1 MRLTRRKLLAA
12 AAASPVA
19 MSGLAGRSLA
29 AAQAQPPARAP
40 ALPLAA
46 PQAAGFD
53 PARLKALSDDM
64 QALVDGGQLAGVT
77 TLAARRGKVIH
88 FETRGLADVETGA
101 PARPDTIWRIASMT
115 KPVVGVAMMQLWEKG
130 LWKLDDPVARHI
142 PEFAGLK
149 VKAPDGSLV
158 APASPM
164 TMAQLMSHT
173 AGFDVSAGYADAG
186 LRSGDLKEM
195 IRRLAALPLAFQPGT
210 EWRYGPSVDIQGH
223 VVERLSGERLDDYL
237 RRHILDPLKMPDTG
251 FHVPPEK
258 ASRVARIH
266 TYKDGRIVAGP
277 PQSVPVTPPA
287 LLSGGGGLLS
297 TASDYFRFAQ
307 ALLNGGGLEGARV
320 LKPDTVRLMRRNLLA
335 PGVAVDLYGPAQPG
349 VGFGLDFAVI
359 QDPAAARTPQGRE
372 TFYWGGAFGTWFW
385 IDPTNDIVFVGMIQN
400 LNGSVPGAG
409 TPNVREIT
417 PRRLYAALGT

>member
-1 MRLTRRKLLAA
+1 MNGTMPMRLTRRKLLAA
-12 AAASPVA
+12 AAASPV
-19 MSGLAGRSLA
+19 LA
-29 AAQAQPPARAP
+29 AGLPGGAFAAAP
-40 ALPLAA
+40 ALPLAD
-46 PQAAGFD
+46 PRTAGFD
-53 PARLKALSDDM
+53 PARLKALSDDL

-77 TLAARRGKVIH
+77 TLAARKGKVIH

-158 APASPM
+158 PQASPM

-173 AGFDVSAGYADAG
+173 AGFDVSAGYAQAG

-195 IRRLAALPLAFQPGT
+195 IRRLAALPLAAQPGT
-210 EWRYGPSVDIQGH
+210 DWRYGPSVDIQGH

-237 RRHILDPLKMPDTG
+237 RRHIFDPLKMPDTG
-251 FHVPPEK
+251 FHVSPEK
-258 ASRVARIH
+258 APRVARIH
-266 TYKDGRIVAGP
+266 TYRDGRIVAGP
-277 PQSVPVTPPA
+277 AQVVPVAPPVF
-287 LLSGGGGLLS
+287 LSGGGGLLS

-307 ALLNGGGLEGARV
+307 ALLDGGALDGARV
-320 LKPDTVRLMRRNLLA
+320 LKPDTVKLMRRNLLA
-335 PGVAVDLYGPAQPG
+335 AGVALDLYGPAQPG

-359 QDPAAARTPQGRE
+359 QDPAAARAPQGRE

-417 PRRLYAALGT
+417 PRRLYAALGA

>member
-12 AAASPVA
+12 AAASPV
-19 MSGLAGRSLA
+19 LA
-29 AAQAQPPARAP
+29 AGLPGGSFAAAP
-40 ALPLAA
+40 TLPLAD
-46 PQAAGFD
+46 PRTAGFD
-53 PARLKALSDDM
+53 PARLKALSDDL
-64 QALVDGGQLAGVT
+64 QALVDKGQLAGVT
-77 TLAARRGKVIH
+77 TLAARKGKVIH

-158 APASPM
+158 PQASPM

-173 AGFDVSAGYADAG
+173 AGFDVSAGYAQAG

-195 IRRLAALPLAFQPGT
+195 IRRLAALPLAAQPGT
-210 EWRYGPSVDIQGH
+210 DWRYGPSVDIQGH
-223 VVERLSGERLDDYL
+223 VVETLSGQRLDAYL
-237 RRHILDPLKMPDTG
+237 AQHVFGPLKMTDTG

-258 ASRVARIH
+258 APRVARIH
-266 TYKDGRIVAGP
+266 TYKEGRIVAGP
-277 PQSVPVTPPA
+277 PQVVPVAPPVF
-287 LLSGGGGLLS
+287 LSGGGGLLS

-307 ALLNGGGLEGARV
+307 ALLDGGVLDGARI
-320 LKPDTVRLMRRNLLA
+320 LKPETVRLMRRSVLA
-335 PGVAVDLYGPAQPG
+335 PGLTVDLYGPSQAG

-359 QDPAAARTPQGRE
+359 EDPAAAATPHGKD

-385 IDPTNDIVFVGMIQN
+385 IDPTNDVVFVGMIQN
-400 LNGSVPGAG
+400 LNGSIPGAG
-409 TPNVREIT
+409 TPNLSKIT
-417 PRRLYAALGT
+417 SRRLYAALGT

>member
-12 AAASPVA
+12 AAASPV
-19 MSGLAGRSLA
+19 LA
-29 AAQAQPPARAP
+29 AGLPGGAFAAAP
-40 ALPLAA
+40 TLPLGD
-46 PQAAGFD
+46 PRAAGFD
-53 PARLKALSDDM
+53 PARLKALSDDL
-64 QALVDGGQLAGVT
+64 QALVDKGQLAGVT
-77 TLAARRGKVIH
+77 TLAARKGKVIH
-88 FETRGLADVETGA
+88 YETRGLADVETGA

-158 APASPM
+158 PQASPM

-173 AGFDVSAGYADAG
+173 AGFDVSAGYAQAG

-195 IRRLAALPLAFQPGT
+195 IRRLSALPLAAQPGT
-210 EWRYGPSVDIQGH
+210 DWRYGPSVDIQGYL
-223 VVERLSGERLDDYL
+223 VERLSGERLDDYL
-237 RRHILDPLKMPDTG
+237 RRHIFDPLKMTDTG

-258 ASRVARIH
+258 APRVARIH
-266 TYKDGRIVAGP
+266 TYKEGRIVAGP
-277 PQSVPVTPPA
+277 PQVVPVAPPVF
-287 LLSGGGGLLS
+287 LSGGGGLLS

-307 ALLNGGGLEGARV
+307 ALLDGGVLDGARI
-320 LKPDTVRLMRRNLLA
+320 LKPETVRLMRRSVLA
-335 PGVAVDLYGPAQPG
+335 PGLTVDLYGPSQAG

-359 QDPAAARTPQGRE
+359 EDPAAAATPHGKD

-385 IDPTNDIVFVGMIQN
+385 IDPTNDVVFVGMIQN
-400 LNGSVPGAG
+400 LNGSIPSAG
-409 TPNVREIT
+409 TPNLREIT
-417 PRRLYAALGT
+417 SRRLYAALGT

>member
-12 AAASPVA
+12 AAASPV
-19 MSGLAGRSLA
+19 LA
-29 AAQAQPPARAP
+29 AGLPGGSFAAAP
-40 ALPLAA
+40 ALPLAD
-46 PQAAGFD
+46 PRTAGFD
-53 PARLKALSDDM
+53 PARLKALTDDL
-64 QALVDGGQLAGVT
+64 QAMVDGGQLAGVT
-77 TLAARRGKVIH
+77 TLAARKGKVFH

-158 APASPM
+158 PQASPM

-173 AGFDVSAGYADAG
+173 AGFDVSAGYAQAG

-195 IRRLAALPLAFQPGT
+195 IRRLAALPLAAQPGT
-210 EWRYGPSVDIQGH
+210 DWRYGPSVDIQGH
-223 VVERLSGERLDDYL
+223 VVERLSGERLDAYL
-237 RRHILDPLKMPDTG
+237 RRHIFDPLKMPDTG
-251 FHVPPEK
+251 FHVSPEK
-258 ASRVARIH
+258 APRVARIH
-266 TYKDGRIVAGP
+266 TYRDGRIVAGP
-277 PQSVPVTPPA
+277 AQVVPVAPPV

-307 ALLNGGGLEGARV
+307 ALLDDGALDGARV
-320 LKPDTVRLMRRNLLA
+320 LKPDTVKLMRRNLLA
-335 PGVAVDLYGPAQPG
+335 PGVVVDLYGPAQPG

-400 LNGSVPGAG
+400 LQGSVPGAG

>member
-1 MRLTRRKLLAA
+1 MNGTMPMRLTRRKLLAA
-12 AAASPVA
+12 AAASPV
-19 MSGLAGRSLA
+19 LA
-29 AAQAQPPARAP
+29 AGLPGASFAAVP
-40 ALPLAA
+40 ALPLAD
-46 PQAAGFD
+46 PRAAGFD
-53 PARLKALSDDM
+53 PARLKALSDDL

-101 PARPDTIWRIASMT
+101 LARPDTIWRIASMT

-158 APASPM
+158 PQASPM

-210 EWRYGPSVDIQGH
+210 DWRYGPSVDIQGH

-251 FHVPPEK
+251 FHVSPEK
-258 ASRVARIH
+258 APRVARIH
-266 TYKDGRIVAGP
+266 TYRDGRIVAGP
-277 PQSVPVTPPA
+277 AQVVPVAPPVF
-287 LLSGGGGLLS
+287 LSGGGGLLS
-297 TASDYFRFAQ
+297 TTSDYFRFAQ
-307 ALLNGGGLEGARV
+307 ALLDGGVLDGARV
-320 LKPDTVRLMRRNLLA
+320 LKPDTVKLMRRNLLA

-359 QDPAAARTPQGRE
+359 QDPAAARTAQGRE

-400 LNGSVPGAG
+400 VNGSVPGAG

>member
-1 MRLTRRKLLAA
+1 MNGTMPMRLTRRKLLAA
-12 AAASPVA
+12 AAASPV
-19 MSGLAGRSLA
+19 LA
-29 AAQAQPPARAP
+29 AGLPGGAFAAAP
-40 ALPLAA
+40 ALPLAD
-46 PQAAGFD
+46 PRTAGFD
-53 PARLKALSDDM
+53 PARLKALSDDL

-77 TLAARRGKVIH
+77 ILAARKGKVFH

-158 APASPM
+158 PQASPM

-173 AGFDVSAGYADAG
+173 AGFDVSAGYAQAG

-195 IRRLAALPLAFQPGT
+195 IRRLAALPLAAQPGT
-210 EWRYGPSVDIQGH
+210 DWRYGPSVDIQGH

-237 RRHILDPLKMPDTG
+237 RRHIFDPLKMPDTG
-251 FHVPPEK
+251 FHVSPEK
-258 ASRVARIH
+258 APRVARIH
-266 TYKDGRIVAGP
+266 TYRDGRIVAGP
-277 PQSVPVTPPA
+277 AQVVPVAPPVF
-287 LLSGGGGLLS
+287 LSGGGGLLS

-307 ALLNGGGLEGARV
+307 ALLDGGALDGARV
-320 LKPDTVRLMRRNLLA
+320 LKPDTVKLMRRNLLA

-359 QDPAAARTPQGRE
+359 QDPAAARAPQGRE

>member
-12 AAASPVA
+12 AAASPV
-19 MSGLAGRSLA
+19 LA
-29 AAQAQPPARAP
+29 AGLPGGAFAAAP
-40 ALPLAA
+40 ALPLADPRTA
-46 PQAAGFD
+46 SFD
-53 PARLKALSDDM
+53 PARLKALSDDL

-77 TLAARRGKVIH
+77 TLAARKGKVIH

-158 APASPM
+158 PQASPM

-173 AGFDVSAGYADAG
+173 AGFDVSAGYAQAG

-195 IRRLAALPLAFQPGT
+195 IRRLAALPLAAQPGT
-210 EWRYGPSVDIQGH
+210 DWRYGPSVDIQGH

-237 RRHILDPLKMPDTG
+237 RRHIFDPLKMPDTG
-251 FHVPPEK
+251 FHVSPEK
-258 ASRVARIH
+258 APRVARIH
-266 TYKDGRIVAGP
+266 TYRDGRIVAGP
-277 PQSVPVTPPA
+277 AQVVPVAPPVF
-287 LLSGGGGLLS
+287 LSGGGGLLS

-307 ALLNGGGLEGARV
+307 ALLDGGALDGARV
-320 LKPDTVRLMRRNLLA
+320 LKPDTVKLMRRNLLA
-335 PGVAVDLYGPAQPG
+335 AGVALDLYGPAQPG

-359 QDPAAARTPQGRE
+359 QDPAAARAPQGRE

-417 PRRLYAALGT
+417 PRRLYAALGA

>member
-12 AAASPVA
+12 AAASPV
-19 MSGLAGRSLA
+19 LA
-29 AAQAQPPARAP
+29 AGLPGGAFAAAP
-40 ALPLAA
+40 ALPLAD
-46 PQAAGFD
+46 PRTAGFD
-53 PARLKALSDDM
+53 PARLKALSDDL

-77 TLAARRGKVIH
+77 TLAARKGKVIH

-149 VKAPDGSLV
+149 VKARDGSLV
-158 APASPM
+158 PQASPM

-173 AGFDVSAGYADAG
+173 AGFDVSAGYAQAG

-195 IRRLAALPLAFQPGT
+195 IRRLAALPLAAQPGT
-210 EWRYGPSVDIQGH
+210 DWRYGPSVDIQGH

-237 RRHILDPLKMPDTG
+237 RRHIFDPLKMPDTG
-251 FHVPPEK
+251 FHVSPEK
-258 ASRVARIH
+258 APRVARIH
-266 TYKDGRIVAGP
+266 TYRDGRIVAGP
-277 PQSVPVTPPA
+277 AQVVPVAPPVF
-287 LLSGGGGLLS
+287 LSGGGGLLS

-307 ALLNGGGLEGARV
+307 ALLDGGALDGARV
-320 LKPDTVRLMRRNLLA
+320 LKPDTVKLMRRNLLA
-335 PGVAVDLYGPAQPG
+335 AGVALDLYGPAQPG

-359 QDPAAARTPQGRE
+359 QDPAAARAPQGRE

-417 PRRLYAALGT
+417 PRRLYAALGA

>member
-1 MRLTRRKLLAA
+1 MPMRLTRRKLLAA
-12 AAASPVA
+12 AAASPV
-19 MSGLAGRSLA
+19 LA
-29 AAQAQPPARAP
+29 AGLPGGSFAAAP
-40 ALPLAA
+40 ALPLADSR
-46 PQAAGFD
+46 AAGFD
-53 PARLKALSDDM
+53 PARLKALSDDL

-77 TLAARRGKVIH
+77 TLAARKGKVIH

-142 PEFAGLK
+142 PEFAGLQ

-158 APASPM
+158 PQASPM

-173 AGFDVSAGYADAG
+173 AGFDVSAGYAQAG

-210 EWRYGPSVDIQGH
+210 DWRYGPSVDIQGH
-223 VVERLSGERLDDYL
+223 VVERLSGQRLDAYL
-237 RRHILDPLKMPDTG
+237 AQHVFGPLKMPDTG
-251 FHVPPEK
+251 FHVSPEK
-258 ASRVARIH
+258 APRVARIH
-266 TYKDGRIVAGP
+266 TYRDGRIVAGP
-277 PQSVPVTPPA
+277 AQVVPVAPPVF
-287 LLSGGGGLLS
+287 LSGGGGLLS

-307 ALLNGGGLEGARV
+307 ALLDGGLLDGARV
-320 LKPDTVRLMRRNLLA
+320 LKPETVRLMRRNLLA
-335 PGVAVDLYGPAQPG
+335 PGVMVDLYGPAQPG

-359 QDPAAARTPQGRE
+359 QDPVAARTPQGRE

-400 LNGSVPGAG
+400 VNGSVPGAG

>member
-1 MRLTRRKLLAA
+1 MNGTMPMRLTRRKLLAA
-12 AAASPVA
+12 AAASPV
-19 MSGLAGRSLA
+19 LA
-29 AAQAQPPARAP
+29 AGLPGGAFAAAP
-40 ALPLAA
+40 ALPLADPRTA
-46 PQAAGFD
+46 SFD
-53 PARLKALSDDM
+53 PARLKALSDDL

-77 TLAARRGKVIH
+77 TLAARKGKVIH

-158 APASPM
+158 PQASPM

-173 AGFDVSAGYADAG
+173 AGFDVSAGYAQAG

-195 IRRLAALPLAFQPGT
+195 IRRLAALPLAAQPGT
-210 EWRYGPSVDIQGH
+210 DWRYGPSVDIQGH

-237 RRHILDPLKMPDTG
+237 RRHIFDPLKMPDTG
-251 FHVPPEK
+251 FHVSPEK
-258 ASRVARIH
+258 APRVARIH
-266 TYKDGRIVAGP
+266 TYRDGRIVAGP
-277 PQSVPVTPPA
+277 AQVVPVAPPVF
-287 LLSGGGGLLS
+287 LSGGGGLLS

-307 ALLNGGGLEGARV
+307 ALLDGGALDGARV
-320 LKPDTVRLMRRNLLA
+320 LKPDTVKLMRRNLLA
-335 PGVAVDLYGPAQPG
+335 AGVALDLYGPAQPG

-359 QDPAAARTPQGRE
+359 QDPAAARAPQGRE

-417 PRRLYAALGT
+417 PRRLYAALGA

>member
-12 AAASPVA
+12 AAASPV
-19 MSGLAGRSLA
+19 LA
-29 AAQAQPPARAP
+29 AG
-40 ALPLAA
+40 LPGGAFAAA
-46 PQAAGFD
+46 PTLPQADPRAAGFD
-53 PARLKALSDDM
+53 PARLKALSDDL
-64 QALVDGGQLAGVT
+64 QALVDKGQLAGVT
-77 TLAARRGKVIH
+77 TLAARKGKVIH

-158 APASPM
+158 PQASPM

-173 AGFDVSAGYADAG
+173 AGFDVSAGYAQAG

-195 IRRLAALPLAFQPGT
+195 IRRLSALPLAAQPGT
-210 EWRYGPSVDIQGH
+210 DWRYGPSVDIQGYL
-223 VVERLSGERLDDYL
+223 VERLSGERLDDYL
-237 RRHILDPLKMPDTG
+237 RRHIFDPLKMTDTG

-258 ASRVARIH
+258 APRVARIH
-266 TYKDGRIVAGP
+266 TYKEGRIVAGP
-277 PQSVPVTPPA
+277 PQVVPVAPPVF
-287 LLSGGGGLLS
+287 LSGGGGLLS

-307 ALLNGGGLEGARV
+307 ALLDGGVLGGARV
-320 LKPDTVRLMRRNLLA
+320 LKPETVRLMRRSVLA
-335 PGVAVDLYGPAQPG
+335 PGLTVDLYGPSQAG

-359 QDPAAARTPQGRE
+359 EDPAAAATPHGKD

-385 IDPTNDIVFVGMIQN
+385 IDPTNDVVFVGMIQN
-400 LNGSVPGAG
+400 LNGSIPGAG
-409 TPNVREIT
+409 TPNLREIT
-417 PRRLYAALGT
+417 SRRLYAALGT

>member
-12 AAASPVA
+12 AAASPVLA
-19 MSGLAGRSLA
+19 AGLPGGALA
-29 AAQAQPPARAP
+29 AAPT
-40 ALPLAA
+40 LPLAD
-46 PQAAGFD
+46 PRAAGFD
-53 PARLKALSDDM
+53 PARLKALSDDL
-64 QALVDGGQLAGVT
+64 QALVDKGQLAGVT
-77 TLAARRGKVIH
+77 TLAARKGKVIH

-158 APASPM
+158 PQASPM

-173 AGFDVSAGYADAG
+173 AGFDVSAGYAQAG

-195 IRRLAALPLAFQPGT
+195 IRRLSALPLAAQPGT
-210 EWRYGPSVDIQGH
+210 DWRYGPSVDIQGYL
-223 VVERLSGERLDDYL
+223 VERLSGERLDDYL
-237 RRHILDPLKMPDTG
+237 RRHIFDPLKMLDTG

-258 ASRVARIH
+258 APRVARIH
-266 TYKDGRIVAGP
+266 TYKEGRIVAGP
-277 PQSVPVTPPA
+277 PQVVPVAPPVF
-287 LLSGGGGLLS
+287 LSGGGGLLS

-307 ALLNGGGLEGARV
+307 ALLDGGVLDGARI
-320 LKPDTVRLMRRNLLA
+320 LKPETVRLMRRSVLA
-335 PGVAVDLYGPAQPG
+335 PGLTVDLYGPSQAG

-359 QDPAAARTPQGRE
+359 EDPAAAATPHGKD

-385 IDPTNDIVFVGMIQN
+385 IDPTNDVVFVGMIQN
-400 LNGSVPGAG
+400 LNGSIPGAG
-409 TPNVREIT
+409 TPNLREIT